1 MPTGR
6 VKWFSLEKGFGF
18 ISNDEGEDVYLAATS
33 LPEGVT
39 TVKPGTKIEFSIID
53 SRKGPQAMSVH
64 VVDAP
69 VSLAENSRVNSDDLA
84 ATSLP
89 EGVATVK
96 PGTKI
101 EFSIIDS
108 RKGPQAMSVR
118 IADAPVSLAENSRVN
133 SDDLAAMIEDT
144 IKILD
149 KVGNG
154 LRHGRHPSGPDAERL
169 GRVLRGIAGQLEA

>member
-33 LPEGVT
+33 LPEGV
-39 TVKPGTKIEFSIID
+39 
-53 SRKGPQAMSVH
+53 
-64 VVDAP
+64 
-69 VSLAENSRVNSDDLA
+69 
-84 ATSLP
+84 
-89 EGVATVK
+89 ATVK

-118 IADAPVSLAENSRVN
+118 IVDTPVSLSENSRVN

-169 GRVLRGIAGQLEA
+169 GRVLRGIASQLEA

>member
-1 MPTGR
+1 MPSGR

-18 ISNDEGEDVYLAATS
+18 ISNDEGGDVY
-33 LPEGVT
+33 
-39 TVKPGTKIEFSIID
+39 
-53 SRKGPQAMSVH
+53 
-64 VVDAP
+64 
-69 VSLAENSRVNSDDLA
+69 LA

-118 IADAPVSLAENSRVN
+118 IIDAPVSLADNSRVN
-133 SDDLAAMIEDT
+133 CDDLAAMIEDT

-154 LRHGRHPSGPDAERL
+154 LRHGRHPSGPEAERL

>member
-18 ISNDEGEDVYLAATS
+18 IASEEGEDVYLAASS
-33 LPEGVT
+33 LPAGVS
-39 TVKPGTKIEFSIID
+39 TVKPGTKLEFGVAD
-53 SRKGPQAMSVH
+53 GRRGPQALSV
-64 VVDAP
+64 VIIDAP
-69 VSLAENSRVNSDDLA
+69 
-84 ATSLP
+84 P
-89 EGVATVK
+89 
-96 PGTKI
+96 
-101 EFSIIDS
+101 
-108 RKGPQAMSVR
+108 
-118 IADAPVSLAENSRVN
+118 SLAENSRVN

-154 LRHGRHPSGPDAERL
+154 LRHGRHPNAVEAESL

>member
-33 LPEGVT
+33 LPEGV
-39 TVKPGTKIEFSIID
+39 
-53 SRKGPQAMSVH
+53 
-64 VVDAP
+64 
-69 VSLAENSRVNSDDLA
+69 
-84 ATSLP
+84 
-89 EGVATVK
+89 ATVK

-118 IADAPVSLAENSRVN
+118 IVDTPVSLAENSRVN
-133 SDDLAAMIEDT
+133 NDDLAAMIEDT

-154 LRHGRHPSGPDAERL
+154 LRHGRHPSGSEAERL

>member
-18 ISNDEGEDVYLAATS
+18 IANDEGEDVYLAAS
-33 LPEGVT
+33 
-39 TVKPGTKIEFSIID
+39 
-53 SRKGPQAMSVH
+53 
-64 VVDAP
+64 
-69 VSLAENSRVNSDDLA
+69 
-84 ATSLP
+84 SLP

-118 IADAPVSLAENSRVN
+118 IIDAPVSLSENSRVN

>member
-1 MPTGR
+1 MPSGR

-33 LPEGVT
+33 LPEGV
-39 TVKPGTKIEFSIID
+39 
-53 SRKGPQAMSVH
+53 
-64 VVDAP
+64 
-69 VSLAENSRVNSDDLA
+69 
-84 ATSLP
+84 
-89 EGVATVK
+89 ATVK

-101 EFSIIDS
+101 EFSVIDS

-118 IADAPVSLAENSRVN
+118 IVDAPVSLAENSRVN

-154 LRHGRHPSGPDAERL
+154 LRHGRHPSGPEAERL